1 MDDAARRQ
9 HHLGSVKRLIV
20 KIGSAVIAPEGI
32 PSDAAFAS
40 LAAQF
45 AAIRE
50 RGIALATVSSG
61 AVASGFRP
69 LGFGCAPATMALK
82 QAAAA
87 VGQPL
92 LMQSWS
98 KALAHHGITVAQAL
112 FTAEDLSD
120 RPRYLNARRTMA
132 ELLDRGVLPIIN
144 ENDTVSYEEIRFGD
158 NDMLSALAADVLSA
172 DALIIL
178 SKATGLYADGDP
190 ARIIATVA
198 TDSGPAD
205 EAASHV
211 RDDRT
216 SVGTGGMASKLAAS
230 MMSARWGIPTV
241 VAGGHVPDVLSRVLS
256 GEVIGTLFAPSGER
270 ATARHRWL
278 SGAAR
283 PKASL
288 RVDSGAAKALRERH
302 ASLLPSGITS
312 VDGVFDRGAVVAVR
326 DPGGEAIAK
335 GVTLYS
341 SEEITRIA
349 GRRSDQIEGILGY
362 SLAEEVV
369 HRDDLALL

>member
-1 MDDAARRQ
+1 MDDAARRH
-9 HHLGSVKRLIV
+9 HHLGGVKRLIV
-20 KIGSAVIAPEGI
+20 KIGSAVIAPDGV
-32 PSDAAFAS
+32 PSPMAFAA
-40 LAAQF
+40 LAGQY
-45 AAIRE
+45 AAIRR
-50 RGIALATVSSG
+50 RGIALAVVSSG

-69 LGFGCAPATMALK
+69 LGFDRPPATMALK

-98 KALAHHGITVAQAL
+98 TALGSHGVTAAQVL

-120 RPRYLNARRTMA
+120 RARYLNARRTMA

-178 SKATGLYADGDP
+178 SKATGLYADGDSS
-190 ARIIATVA
+190 RVISTIASDA
-198 TDSGPAD
+198 EDM
-205 EAASHV
+205 AASHV
-211 RDDRT
+211 RDERS

-241 VAGGHVPDVLSRVLS
+241 VAGGHVPDVLTRVLA
-256 GEVIGTLFAPSGER
+256 GEVLGTLFTPSKER
-270 ATARHRWL
+270 MAARHRWL

-283 PKASL
+283 PKASIV
-288 RVDSGAAKALRERH
+288 VDAGAARALRERH
-302 ASLLPSGITS
+302 ASLLPSGVTS
-312 VDGVFDRGAVVAVR
+312 VEGVFDRGAVVMVR
-326 DPGGEAIAK
+326 DPSGDAIAK
-335 GVTLYS
+335 GLTLYS
-341 SEEITRIA
+341 SEEISRIA
-349 GRRSDQIEGILGY
+349 GRRSDQIESILGCWL
-362 SLAEEVV
+362 SEEVI
-369 HRDDLALL
+369 HRDDLAVL

>member
-1 MDDAARRQ
+1 MDDAARRH
-9 HHLGSVKRLIV
+9 HHLDGVKRLIV
-20 KIGSAVIAPEGI
+20 KIGSAVIAPDGM
-32 PSDAAFAS
+32 PSEDAFEK

-45 AAIRE
+45 ASIRAIGVE
-50 RGIALATVSSG
+50 LAVVSSG
-61 AVASGFRP
+61 AVANGFRP
-69 LGFGCAPATMALK
+69 LGFDRPPATVALK

-92 LMQSWS
+92 LMQAWS
-98 KALAHHGITVAQAL
+98 RALAGHGIIAAQVL
-112 FTAEDLSD
+112 FTAEDLGD

-190 ARIIATVA
+190 TRVIPTVT
-198 TDSGPAD
+198 TDPAGSD
-205 EAASHV
+205 DAGSHV
-211 RDDRT
+211 RDERS

-230 MMSARWGIPTV
+230 MLSARWGIPTV
-241 VAGGHVPDVLSRVLS
+241 VAGGHVPDVLTRVLR
-256 GEVIGTLFAPSGER
+256 GELVGTLFAPATQR
-270 ATARHRWL
+270 VTARHRWL

-283 PKASL
+283 SKASI
-288 RVDSGAAKALRERH
+288 RVDAGAAKALRERH

-312 VDGVFDRGAVVAVR
+312 VEGVFDRGAIVAIR
-326 DPGGEAIAK
+326 DPQGGAIAK

-341 SEEITRIA
+341 SEEVTRIA
-349 GRRSDQIEGILGY
+349 GRRSDQIEGVLGY

>member
-1 MDDAARRQ
+1 MQAWSRALAG
-9 HHLGSVKRLIV
+9 H
-20 KIGSAVIAPEGI
+20 GI
-32 PSDAAFAS
+32 I
-40 LAAQF
+40 AAQ
-45 AAIRE
+45 
-50 RGIALATVSSG
+50 V
-61 AVASGFRP
+61 
-69 LGFGCAPATMALK
+69 
-82 QAAAA
+82 
-87 VGQPL
+87 
-92 LMQSWS
+92 
-98 KALAHHGITVAQAL
+98 L
-112 FTAEDLSD
+112 FTAEDLGD

-190 ARIIATVA
+190 TRVIPTVT
-198 TDSGPAD
+198 TDPAGSD
-205 EAASHV
+205 DAGSHV
-211 RDDRT
+211 RDERS

-230 MMSARWGIPTV
+230 MLSARWGIPTV
-241 VAGGHVPDVLSRVLS
+241 VAGGHVPDVLTRVLR
-256 GEVIGTLFAPSGER
+256 GELVGTLFAPATQR
-270 ATARHRWL
+270 VTARHRWL

-283 PKASL
+283 SKASI
-288 RVDSGAAKALRERH
+288 RVDAGAAKALRERH

-312 VDGVFDRGAVVAVR
+312 VEGVFDRGAIVAIR
-326 DPGGEAIAK
+326 DPEGDAIAK

-341 SEEITRIA
+341 SEEVTRIA
-349 GRRSDQIEGILGY
+349 GRRSDQIEGVLGY